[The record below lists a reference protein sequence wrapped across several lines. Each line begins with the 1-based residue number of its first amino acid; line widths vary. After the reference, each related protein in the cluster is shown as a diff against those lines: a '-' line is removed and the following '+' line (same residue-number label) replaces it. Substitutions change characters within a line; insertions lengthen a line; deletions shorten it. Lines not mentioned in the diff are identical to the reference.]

1 MNSGGPSATQS
12 RAVRNRAKRYASIGA
27 RITSSDVAAVIPTT
41 TATTKA
47 TTNGSTRKTRPS
59 RRARNA
65 ARNAWRKRVTSAAA
79 ALIANQ
85 TTPTGEATTP
95 TQMTSG
101 TQNDTGKR
109 ITCWTT
115 ISESGPSRLSS
126 SWSWS
131 SRSAFWR
138 LSLYRTREKS
148 SGTGSLPR
156 LSQCDALVAPL
167 RLQGMRCAS
176 CCSWRVTSWTLL
188 SPGAPILVDCPL
200 VDG

>member
-1 MNSGGPSATQS
+1 VHLRENEESPAKTKTKTNKMMNSGGPGATQS

-85 TTPTGEATTP
+85 TTPTGEATTSDD
-95 TQMTSG
+95 TDSDDEWYAKRYRETDHLLDDDSG
-101 TQNDTGKR
+101 IGTIKTVIIVVLVIALGVLAFVFVQNKR
-109 ITCWTT
+109 
-115 ISESGPSRLSS
+115 EEFRNRQPS
-126 SWSWS
+126 
-131 SRSAFWR
+131 
-138 LSLYRTREKS
+138 KI
-148 SGTGSLPR
+148 
-156 LSQCDALVAPL
+156 VA
-167 RLQGMRCAS
+167 M
-176 CCSWRVTSWTLL
+176 
-188 SPGAPILVDCPL
+188 
-200 VDG
+200 